1 VVYAGPARALV
12 RAWKEHGLR
21 RLAPLAAE
29 LVVDRV
35 AAPAADVITFI
46 PPDQARQLRRGA
58 HPAEL
63 LARELAEH
71 WAVPCEALLGRTAAA
86 SRQTGL
92 RYADRRRNVRGAFA
106 PLTEEVPTRVLLVDD
121 VYTTGATASAAGT
134 ALRAGGADRI
144 HVVTFARA
152 VR

>member
-1 VVYAGPARALV
+1 VVYAGPARAVV

-29 LVVDRV
+29 LVVERV
-35 AAPAADVITFI
+35 VAPAADVITYI
-46 PPDQARQLRRGA
+46 PPDRARQLGRGA

-63 LARELAEH
+63 LARELAER
-71 WAVPCEALLGRTAAA
+71 WEVKCAPLLGRTAKA

-92 RYADRRRNVRGAFA
+92 RYADRRRNVRGAFV
-106 PLTEEVPTRVLLVDD
+106 PLAGDVPRHVILVDD

-134 ALRAGGADRI
+134 ALGAGGADRI
-144 HVVTFARA
+144 DVVTFARA